1 MTNED
6 EPSLPQS
13 FWSTLRRDD
22 TNERDI
28 DRGFFRFTMS
38 RSLPRPPARV
48 IHYLVFGFVAGVAAV
63 SAAASGRYWLLRWL
77 PLVPHE
83 SRASSA
89 DPWKHQ
95 AATAEDAP
103 ALPSPPVRG
112 PAVAKPFPSNTPPV
126 TPPAVTR

>member
-1 MTNED
+1 MRNED

-22 TNERDI
+22 TKERDI
-28 DRGFFRFTMS
+28 DRAFFRFSMS
-38 RSLPRPPARV
+38 RSLPRPPVRV

-83 SRASSA
+83 SRASSVN
-89 DPWKHQ
+89 PWKHQ
-95 AATAEDAP
+95 SAPTDDAL
-103 ALPSPPVRG
+103 ALPPPAASG
-112 PAVAKPFPSNTPPV
+112 PAVAQPFPGNAPPV

>member
-1 MTNED
+1 MANED

-13 FWSTLRRDD
+13 FWNTLRRDD
-22 TNERDI
+22 SNERDI

-38 RSLPRPPARV
+38 RSLPRPPVRV
-48 IHYLVFGFVAGVAAV
+48 IQYLVFGFVAGVAAV

-89 DPWKHQ
+89 APWKHQ
-95 AATAEDAP
+95 SRADDGAI
-103 ALPSPPVRG
+103 ALPPPAASG
-112 PAVAKPFPSNTPPV
+112 AAVAKPLPND
-126 TPPAVTR
+126 TPPAASPAVTH

>member
-1 MTNED
+1 MSNED

-38 RSLPRPPARV
+38 RSVPRPPARV

-95 AATAEDAP
+95 TTASDDTRP
-103 ALPSPPVRG
+103 LPPSASNG
-112 PAVAKPFPSNTPPV
+112 PAVVEPLPSNTPPV
-126 TPPAVTR
+126 TSAAPTH